1 MPRSSASWHW
11 SISTNWLERH
21 ARLAVRGHATGLSI
35 ACQPENLLRASLHA
49 VASDLPSNQDRSL
62 AKPNYSYEKRQKE
75 LAKER
80 KKQEKL
86 QRKANKPGSTQ
97 MHGEDSGSATPP
109 DADTASNTAPT
120 SGS

>member
-1 MPRSSASWHW
+1 M
-11 SISTNWLERH
+11 
-21 ARLAVRGHATGLSI
+21 
-35 ACQPENLLRASLHA
+35 
-49 VASDLPSNQDRSL
+49 

-97 MHGEDSGSATPP
+97 MHGADSDSATPP
-109 DADTASNTAPT
+109 DAAASNVAP
-120 SGS
+120 SSES